1 MPKSFYQ
8 IVVSIVPEYM
18 HLKNKTSFHSFL
30 FLNIIDVISPV
41 QIVVEHQEN
50 KHINFYQQAA
60 KYPSCPVY
68 NMNKIEL
75 IDLCFHSTSNTSVL
89 IRGEGSRSARKKTY

>member
-18 HLKNKTSFHSFL
+18 HLKNKTSTFHSFL
-30 FLNIIDVISPV
+30 FLLIIDVLSPV

-68 NMNKIEL
+68 KIEL
-75 IDLCFHSTSNTSVL
+75 IDLCFHCTSNTFVL
-89 IRGEGSRSARKKTY
+89 ILVEGSRSARKKTY